1 MWHPSSN
8 TTAAGQQDTTTV
20 EDRPQAGHD
29 QRHNLHNSHS
39 LPHTTPDGQA
49 GNRDVLPPQSRT
61 ADGAYKCS
69 ECLLVFPKR
78 HLLKYDDS
86 PFSKYEPQL
95 TQCLADTSEF
105 IFLPTSAH
113 MLSATSDSVRSETS
127 TATSLRSI
135 VPTSHS
141 WMAYFALTQDAS
153 MQKGE
158 AKYARGRTIWP
169 DTSVRS
175 MREAHRFRMPCVASH
190 LTSRDILF
198 VSRALMNLCVLGG
211 AL

>member
-127 TATSLRSI
+127 IATSSQSTPQRRRSRM
-135 VPTSHS
+135 VCSV
-141 WMAYFALTQDAS
+141 LTQDAS

-158 AKYARGRTIWP
+158 AKYARGEIIWP
-169 DTSVRS
+169 DTSVPS
-175 MREAHRFRMPCVASH
+175 MREAHRFRMPCV
-190 LTSRDILF
+190 
-198 VSRALMNLCVLGG
+198 VSCVTTVQP
-211 AL
+211 